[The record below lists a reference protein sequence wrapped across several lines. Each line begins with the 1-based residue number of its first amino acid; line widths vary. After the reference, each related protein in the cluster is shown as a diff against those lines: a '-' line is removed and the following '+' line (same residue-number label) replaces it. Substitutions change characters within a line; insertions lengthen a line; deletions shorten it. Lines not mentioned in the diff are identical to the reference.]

1 MLDSLLRLTPEAA
14 MLRFSLVIVAFS
26 LVAGCGNSPRRPVR
40 PGVDSGT
47 TPGSDSGVDTGVRP
61 PPPTDGGT
69 SMGDCSEAARWIYL
83 VDSDGTL
90 VRFEPDSLRFTRIG
104 TLDCPAGGLD
114 NPFSMSVDRN
124 ANAWVLYSDGRV
136 YSASTADAHCTAT
149 SFAANQAGFEVF
161 GMGFASNAAMSTDET
176 LYVAGG
182 PESMIGSGANLGRID
197 TASLSLSSI
206 GALPGW
212 PELTGTGLGELWGFF
227 PMTSPASV
235 RQIDKASGGTSRE
248 FPLSAIDTTAT
259 QAWAFAFWGGRFYIF
274 IQALFDTSTNVW
286 RLDPTDGS
294 VVEVVHDSGYRV
306 VGAGVSTCAP
316 VELI

>member
-1 MLDSLLRLTPEAA
+1 MTRLTTLILFVAT
-14 MLRFSLVIVAFS
+14 LV
-26 LVAGCGNSPRRPVR
+26 LAGCGDSARRPTR

-47 TPGSDSGVDTGVRP
+47 VADSSVFDTGTRP
-61 PPPTDGGT
+61 PPGDSGT
-69 SMGDCSEAARWIYL
+69 VSDCAEAARWIYL
-83 VDSDGTL
+83 VDSDGSL
-90 VRFEPDSLRFTRIG
+90 VRFEPDSVRFTPIG
-104 TLDCPAGGLD
+104 TLSCPASSLAT
-114 NPFSMSVDRN
+114 PFSMSVDRN
-124 ANAWVLYSDGRV
+124 ANAWVLYSDGNV
-136 YSASTADAHCTAT
+136 FSVSTSDASCRAT
-149 SFAANQAGFEVF
+149 GFTPNQAGFEVF
-161 GMGFASNAAMSTDET
+161 GMGFASNGAMSTDET
-176 LYVAGG
+176 LYIAGG
-182 PESMIGSGANLGRID
+182 PESMIGTGANLGRLD
-197 TASLSLSSI
+197 TASLSVSSI

-248 FPLSAIDTTAT
+248 FPLSAIDTTST

-294 VVEVVHDSGYRV
+294 VIELVHDSGYRI